1 MSISKFSLDGQVAL
15 VTGGGTGIGRAIALA
30 FAEAGADVMV
40 VSRRLQVVEAVA
52 EEVRKMGR
60 KGLAQSVDIRQIGQL
75 KGLAEKVKTEFGRFD
90 ILVNNAGYSGMVVKA
105 FDIDEAEWDRTM
117 DLNLKGIFFLS
128 KAAASIMKEQG
139 GGNILNISSIAGI
152 KRENWT
158 PSPYAISKAGIEMLT
173 KALAQE
179 WARYNI
185 RINCIAPGLIH
196 SEMGDRT
203 YDEPANKILM
213 EQLLKTIAIRRVA
226 QPEEIAGAALYLV
239 SDASSYVTG
248 VTIAVDGGHLIM

>member
-1 MSISKFSLDGQVAL
+1 
-15 VTGGGTGIGRAIALA
+15 
-30 FAEAGADVMV
+30 
-40 VSRRLQVVEAVA
+40 
-52 EEVRKMGR
+52 MGR

-75 KGLAEKVKTEFGRFD
+75 KDLAEKVKTEFGRFD

-117 DLNLKGIFFLS
+117 DLNLKGMFFLS

-139 GGNILNISSIAGI
+139 GGKILNISSVAGI
-152 KRENWT
+152 KREDWT
-158 PSPYAISKAGIEMLT
+158 PGPYAISKAGVEMLT

-185 RINCIAPGLIH
+185 RINCIAPGLVH
-196 SEMGDRT
+196 SELGDRT
-203 YDEPANKILM
+203 YDKPSNKTLVD
-213 EQLLKTIAIRRVA
+213 QLVKGLAIRRIA

-239 SDASSYVTG
+239 SNASSYVTG
-248 VTIAVDGGHLIM
+248 VTIPVDGGSLVM